1 MDLDLADRLVEIQS
15 PLGQENFY
23 LPYVGRCACGAYEST
38 IADAAPSTIAFSYDK
53 LVIAC
58 GSVTSTHGVP
68 GLENAFHL
76 KTVHDVRGIRQ
87 RIIDNLEEAALPST
101 DAEKR
106 KRLLSF
112 VVCGGQWTLVSR

>member
-1 MDLDLADRLVEIQS
+1 MTTKGTLSYR
-15 PLGQENFY
+15 
-23 LPYVGRCACGAYEST
+23 
-38 IADAAPSTIAFSYDK
+38 YDK

-76 KTVHDVRGIRQ
+76 KTVSDVRGIRQ

-101 DAEKR
+101 TPEKR
-106 KRLLSF
+106 KKLLSF
-112 VVCGGQWTLVSR
+112 VVCGGEAILALCFSSQTDC